1 MQKIME
7 ITMNKIKYL
16 VFSFLFALIFS
27 GCNATKMQQTQTNET
42 LNKNNKELFE
52 NKENWKAINK
62 NNVQDLKNFEK
73 VVK

>member
-1 MQKIME
+1 M
-7 ITMNKIKYL
+7 KIKHL
-16 VFSFLFALIFS
+16 ILTLFIASFFTA
-27 GCNATKMQQTQTNET
+27 CAT
-42 LNKNNKELFE
+42 NKNNVEKTQSIMNNEINSKELFE

>member
-1 MQKIME
+1 M
-7 ITMNKIKYL
+7 KIKHL
-16 VFSFLFALIFS
+16 ILTLFIASSFTA
-27 GCNATKMQQTQTNET
+27 CATNKNKVEQQTPFTNEV
-42 LNKNNKELFE
+42 NSKELFE